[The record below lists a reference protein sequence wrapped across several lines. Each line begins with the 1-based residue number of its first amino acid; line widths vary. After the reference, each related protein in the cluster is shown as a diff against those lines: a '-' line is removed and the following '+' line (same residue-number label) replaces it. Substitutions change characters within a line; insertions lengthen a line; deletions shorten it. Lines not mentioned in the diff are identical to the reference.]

1 MPKRTKKKI
10 SIKPKAASL
19 KQKQKVKVIVN
30 VNNKTARRRRSSA
43 PRRPQQPQQIII
55 QQPSMISRE
64 LPMPMFNPIQQASAP
79 PVFQGVGQMLPPP
92 NELLRSIYR
101 DAPDFENYSRMPY
114 METNLQATQFEE
126 PAEIQREVSSVSSAS
141 SSSIFSP
148 QSSFDE
154 KLNKKIKERFLARQI
169 VERNNFIDVNATN
182 KGFDEPVP
190 QDVPLPEMIKPR
202 QVRFSE
208 DEASLQPTLNLT
220 KPDPKIIQNLLN
232 QFDEETDASI
242 ATTTTKVPKKRRPKE
257 RLKIT
262 NEPNETQIVAP
273 DFFTFGAP
281 KPRGGRG
288 RPSNKLIP
296 TESKIESSVYNL
308 IMNSTPTDFKKSHVS
323 VLNEL
328 LRGVGAP
335 YYQKLKKTEKI
346 KYLLQ
351 YQNNEKEGNKLFDN
365 LIADID

>member
-30 VNNKTARRRRSSA
+30 VNNKTTRRRRSSA

-64 LPMPMFNPIQQASAP
+64 LPMPMANPILQASAP
-79 PVFQGVGQMLPPP
+79 PVFQGVGQMLQPP

-126 PAEIQREVSSVSSAS
+126 PAEIQREVSSVSSKAS
-141 SSSIFSP
+141 F
-148 QSSFDE
+148 
-154 KLNKKIKERFLARQI
+154 ERKVNELLSRP
-169 VERNNFIDVNATN
+169 NNFSDVNAIN
-182 KGFDEPVP
+182 KGFGEPVP
-190 QDVPLPEMIKPR
+190 QDIPLTEMIKPR
-202 QVRFSE
+202 RVQFSD
-208 DEASLQPTLNLT
+208 DEVSIQPTLNLT